1 MCVCVCDVCVCAC
14 VCVCVCVSKD
24 HIVNA
29 ELYNQK
35 ISKGLFYIYGD
46 FNMIY
51 SIVLA
56 TTSTGAY
63 TSESESKSELHA

>member
-1 MCVCVCDVCVCAC
+1 MCVCVYVCVCVMCVCVCACVC

-29 ELYNQK
+29 KLYNQK

-51 SIVLA
+51 SIVLTA
-56 TTSTGAY
+56 TSTGAY
-63 TSESESKSELHA
+63 TSE